1 MKHRNIF
8 RKNIFCLDNQL
19 SPLFCE
25 HLIKKFEDDTRKE
38 RGVTG
43 GGFMN
48 TVKQST
54 DLVIS
59 HEPQVQDWKS
69 EDMEITL
76 ALTNMLEKHKS
87 HIKKHLPGCEE
98 KDTAFFDV
106 GHQLQRTTP
115 GGFYDWHSD
124 ACDSRQYTY
133 IFYLNDVKGG
143 GGYTEF
149 CDGTRIYPKAGRA
162 LIFPATHQYFHR
174 GVAPKKNLKYIL
186 TGWLYTPLTGNKDV
200 FEGSGLGH
208 LNPPEDTPIGYDHEP
223 IHEHHGDHMEDL
235 STREID

>member
-8 RKNIFCLDNQL
+8 RKHIFCLDKQL

-25 HLIKKFEDDTRKE
+25 HLINKFEEDPRKTK
-38 RGVTG
+38 GITG
-43 GGFMN
+43 GGFVN

-59 HEPQVQDWKS
+59 HKPVRQDWEA
-69 EDMEITL
+69 EDEEVTL
-76 ALTNMLEKHKS
+76 ALTNMLEKHKT
-87 HIKKHLPGCEE
+87 HIEKHLPGCEE
-98 KDTAFFDV
+98 KDSFFDV
-106 GHQLQRTTP
+106 GHQMQRTTP

-124 ACDSRQYTY
+124 ASDSRQYTY

-174 GVAPKKNLKYIL
+174 GVAPKKDLKYII
-186 TGWLYTPLTGNKDV
+186 TGWLYTPLTGNRYV
-200 FEGSGLGH
+200 FDGSGLGH
-208 LNPPEDTPIGYDHEP
+208 LNPPEDTPCGYDNEP
-223 IHEHHGDHMEDL
+223 KHKHHGDHMENL